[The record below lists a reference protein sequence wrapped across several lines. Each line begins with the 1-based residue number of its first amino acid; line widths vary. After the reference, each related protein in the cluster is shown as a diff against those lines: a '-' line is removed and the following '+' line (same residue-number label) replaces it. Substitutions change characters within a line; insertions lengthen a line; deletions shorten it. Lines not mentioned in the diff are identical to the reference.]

1 MALPLEGIR
10 IADLTQAWAGS
21 YATQILADAGA
32 EVIKVEARQR
42 PDPWRGGFYAERG
55 LLTYAGEEPGAQP
68 YNRSYLANSVN
79 RNKVGITLDLS
90 HARGRELFLKMVE
103 TSDLVMEN
111 FTPRVLNNLGIG
123 FETLTSVR
131 SNIVLVSMPAFGLQ
145 GPYRDYPGIGGTVEP
160 LSGNAALLSVPG
172 EGPRVS
178 GAMYPDPVAGINGAC
193 AAVLG
198 LFGFGLRGTAA
209 HLEVSQHESMI
220 AMLGEFFA
228 TGAANHNDAVGNTD
242 QWLVPNGIYRTQDA
256 AWLALSIRNDHE
268 WRRLCTLPNFNGL
281 RPFADLGRDGRQ
293 VAARE
298 LNARISEAIGALD
311 SAEALT
317 FVRPLGIAVAPVS
330 SMDAVVERGF
340 LRTAGFF
347 RPYFQPGVGRHD
359 VAGPL
364 VDFDGAPWNV
374 RLPAPRHGEHSR
386 RILTEMLGVSDTEF
400 DDLVTAGVT
409 GEGPPD

>member
-1 MALPLEGIR
+1 MSLPLEGIR

-79 RNKVGITLDLS
+79 RNKLGITLDLS
-90 HARGRELFLKMVE
+90 HERGRELFLKMVE

-123 FETLTSVR
+123 FDTLTNVR
-131 SNIVLVSMPAFGLQ
+131 SNIVLVSMPAFGLT

-160 LSGNAALLSVPG
+160 LSGNASLLSVPG

-198 LFGFGLRGTAA
+198 LFAYGMRGTAA
-209 HLEVSQHESMI
+209 HLEVSQHEAMM

-228 TGAANHNDAVGNTD
+228 TGAERHNDAVGNTD
-242 QWLVPNGIYRTQDA
+242 QWLVPNGIYRTRDG
-256 AWLALSIRNDHE
+256 AWLALTVRNDDE
-268 WRRLCTLPNFNGL
+268 WRALCSAPEFATL
-281 RPFADLGRDGRQ
+281 RTFADLDRERRRKVDDLERLLSG
-293 VAARE
+293 VFAAM
-298 LNARISEAIGALD
+298 D
-311 SAEALT
+311 SAGAIDAL
-317 FVRPLGIAVAPVS
+317 RKLGVPVAPVS
-330 SMDAVVERGF
+330 SMDSVVEDGP
-340 LRTAGFF
+340 LRLAGFF

-359 VAGPL
+359 AAGPL
-364 VDFDGAPWNV
+364 VNFDDGPWTV

-386 RILTEMLGVSDTEF
+386 RILTEMLGVSADEYE
-400 DDLVTAGVT
+400 DLVAAGVT